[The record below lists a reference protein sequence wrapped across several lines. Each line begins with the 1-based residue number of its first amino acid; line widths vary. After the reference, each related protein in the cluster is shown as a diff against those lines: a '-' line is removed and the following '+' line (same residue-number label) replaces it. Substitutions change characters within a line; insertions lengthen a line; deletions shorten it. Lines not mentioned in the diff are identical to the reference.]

1 MNSGKRFVTLQAAA
15 LSGAILLL
23 SLSGAPAMATEEPP
37 FTVSMKDGSFEV
49 RSYPALI
56 AAEVTV
62 TGTRDGAS
70 RDGFKLLAGYIFGG
84 NTKKQ
89 SIAMTAPVVQAP
101 TDKPAGSEKIAMTA
115 PVLQASVPGQ
125 SGAWTVRFIMPKE
138 YTLDTLPTP
147 NDAKVKLVALPA
159 ARFAA
164 VTFSGLAREEDVAQR
179 TAELNTYIAGQG
191 LQATA
196 APELARY
203 NPPWTPWFMRR
214 NEVLIALKR

>member
-1 MNSGKRFVTLQAAA
+1 
-15 LSGAILLL
+15 
-23 SLSGAPAMATEEPP
+23 MATEEPA
-37 FTVSMKDGSFEV
+37 FTVSLKDGSFEV
-49 RSYPALI
+49 RGYPALI

-62 TGTRDGAS
+62 TGTRDQAS

-101 TDKPAGSEKIAMTA
+101 SGSEKIAMTA

-125 SGAWTVRFIMPKE
+125 SSAWTVRFIMPKE

-147 NDAKVKLVALPA
+147 NNAKVKLVALPPT
-159 ARFAA
+159 RFAA
-164 VTFSGLAREEDVAQR
+164 VTFSGLAREDDVALR
-179 TAELNTYIAGQG
+179 TAELNTYLAKQG

-214 NEVLIALKR
+214 NEILIAVKP